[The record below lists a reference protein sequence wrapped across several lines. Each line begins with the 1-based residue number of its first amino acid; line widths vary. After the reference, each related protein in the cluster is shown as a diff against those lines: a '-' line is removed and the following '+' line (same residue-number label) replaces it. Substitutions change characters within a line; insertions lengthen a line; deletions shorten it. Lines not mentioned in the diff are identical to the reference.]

1 MFIFLSK
8 NICKNALDALDECH
22 HDVFLILHG
31 VLCII
36 CSLPISVAS
45 AERTFSTFRMYK
57 YEKNNI
63 LCTIKLII
71 LTYSLA

>member
-1 MFIFLSK
+1 MFIFLGK

-22 HDVFLILHG
+22 HDVFPILNE

-45 AERTFSTFRMYK
+45 AERTFSTLGR
-57 YEKNNI
+57 
-63 LCTIKLII
+63 
-71 LTYSLA
+71 